1 MKDQQPVRAKILEMA
16 ARLFQSQ
23 GYSAMT
29 MSQVLQECGAPK
41 GSLYYYFPQGK
52 EQLAIEAIG
61 LIRQKIE
68 EQIRRYLAKIED
80 PVEAIQALI
89 NATAAELEQPEN
101 IIFCTVS
108 LLTLEVSLVS
118 EPLRKACQA
127 TNAAWEQ
134 AFVEKLEQGG
144 YAPDR
149 AGELGALVQVMIDGA
164 IISSMGRKDTLP
176 LRRAAAAIPTLL
188 KGDI

>member
-1 MKDQQPVRAKILEMA
+1 MKDQQPARAKILATA

-23 GYSAMT
+23 GYSATT
-29 MSQVLQECGAPK
+29 MSQVLQESGAPK

-118 EPLRKACQA
+118 EPLRKACRA
-127 TNAAWEQ
+127 TNAA
-134 AFVEKLEQGG
+134 
-144 YAPDR
+144 
-149 AGELGALVQVMIDGA
+149 
-164 IISSMGRKDTLP
+164 
-176 LRRAAAAIPTLL
+176 
-188 KGDI
+188 

>member
-1 MKDQQPVRAKILEMA
+1 MKDQQPARAKILATA

-23 GYSAMT
+23 GYSATT
-29 MSQVLQECGAPK
+29 MSQVLQESGAPK

-118 EPLRKACQA
+118 EPLRKACRA

-176 LRRAAAAIPTLL
+176 LRRSAAAIPTLL

>member
-23 GYSAMT
+23 GYSATT
-29 MSQVLQECGAPK
+29 MSQVLQESGAPK

-164 IISSMGRKDTLP
+164 IISSMGRKATLI

>member
-23 GYSAMT
+23 GYSATT
-29 MSQVLQECGAPK
+29 MSQVLQESGAPK

-52 EQLAIEAIG
+52 EQLAIEAIR

-164 IISSMGRKDTLP
+164 IISSMGRKDTLA

>member
-1 MKDQQPVRAKILEMA
+1 MKDQQPARAKILATA

-23 GYSAMT
+23 GYSATT
-29 MSQVLQECGAPK
+29 MSQVLQESGAPK

-118 EPLRKACQA
+118 EPLRKACRA

-164 IISSMGRKDTLP
+164 IISSMGRKDTLH

>member
-1 MKDQQPVRAKILEMA
+1 MWLFGKSKLPGGVCVIEGLTISADEVRKEYLTNIDHLCLENGELRGQPVLDDPPSHALC
-16 ARLFQSQ
+16 LFRR
-23 GYSAMT
+23 GIYFRT
-29 MSQVLQECGAPK
+29 VLP
-41 GSLYYYFPQGK
+41 LR
-52 EQLAIEAIG
+52 I
-61 LIRQKIE
+61 
-68 EQIRRYLAKIED
+68 
-80 PVEAIQALI
+80 
-89 NATAAELEQPEN
+89 
-101 IIFCTVS
+101 S

-118 EPLRKACQA
+118 EPLRKACRT

>member
-1 MKDQQPVRAKILEMA
+1 MA
-16 ARLFQSQ
+16 ARLLQSQ
-23 GYSAMT
+23 GYAATT
-29 MSQVLQECGAPK
+29 MSQVLQESGAPK